1 MYSEEGVILTASGV
15 RAWYKFPFLE
25 IWHRHGTSLAMKKF
39 ACHDFCSPWEGEVS
53 MYSEEG
59 VIRTASGIR
68 AWYLTK
74 FRGHRVRAVRV
85 TPIPTILGRMAYS
98 RRWVLVDQ
106 SHLPAA

>member
-1 MYSEEGVILTASGV
+1 MAQALLFVTVKGLPVSVLFTKEGEKTMDLEEGVILTAFGV
-15 RAWYKFPFLE
+15 
-25 IWHRHGTSLAMKKF
+25 
-39 ACHDFCSPWEGEVS
+39 
-53 MYSEEG
+53 
-59 VIRTASGIR
+59 R

-106 SHLPAA
+106 ARLPAA